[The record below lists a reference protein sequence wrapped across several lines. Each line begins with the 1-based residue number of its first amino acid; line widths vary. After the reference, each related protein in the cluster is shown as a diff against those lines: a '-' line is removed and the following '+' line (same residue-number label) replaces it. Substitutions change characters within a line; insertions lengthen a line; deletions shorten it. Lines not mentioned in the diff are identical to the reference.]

1 MVCGMI
7 YSKEES
13 FVGTDWDLV
22 DFRQFGFVLHLL
34 VSDHGGL
41 LDERFELQLR
51 LGWYDILIK
60 TTPFN
65 WAIASHDLLHVLD
78 VDYEILVSAL
88 EQ

>member
-1 MVCGMI
+1 MVCGMV

-22 DFRQFGFVLHLL
+22 NFRQFRFVLQLL

-41 LDERFELQLR
+41 IDERFELQLW
-51 LGWYDILIK
+51 LGWNDVLVK
-60 TTPFN
+60 TPPLK
-65 WAIASHDLLHVLD
+65 WPVASHDLLHVLD
-78 VDYEILVSAL
+78 VDDEVLISAL

>member
-13 FVGTDWDLV
+13 FVGTDWDYV
-22 DFRQFGFVLHLL
+22 DFRQFRFVLHLL

-41 LDERFELQLR
+41 LDERSELQLR
-51 LGWYDILIK
+51 LGWNDVLIK
-60 TTPFN
+60 TSPFKRP
-65 WAIASHDLLHVLD
+65 IASHDLLHVLD
-78 VDYEILVSAL
+78 VDYEVLISAL